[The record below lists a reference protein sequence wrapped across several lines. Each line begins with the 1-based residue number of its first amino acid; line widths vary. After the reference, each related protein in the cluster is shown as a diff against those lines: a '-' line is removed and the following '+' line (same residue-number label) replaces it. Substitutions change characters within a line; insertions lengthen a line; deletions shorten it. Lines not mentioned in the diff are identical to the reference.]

1 MSVHVGQADTG
12 VDRPVQVVVV
22 VTAVLTAIG
31 MLWLVQA
38 AVGGG
43 FPHRTVRVDNQAAL
57 PVQVDAL
64 DAGGGRLG
72 LGVAKPR
79 ATAAFHEVADPGG
92 PWTFVATYGGEEV
105 WRQELTRRE
114 LAGRDWRVQV
124 PAEATAALERLGH
137 R

>member
-64 DAGGGRLG
+64 DAGGAASG
-72 LGVAKPR
+72 LGSPSRGPR
-79 ATAAFHEVADPGG
+79 PPSTRSPTRADHGPSWPPTAARRCGG
-92 PWTFVATYGGEEV
+92 
-105 WRQELTRRE
+105 RS
-114 LAGRDWRVQV
+114 
-124 PAEATAALERLGH
+124 
-137 R
+137 